1 MACCFHMEIDGEE
14 RGCQFASETEFTT
27 LGDGATWCRFHLPMR
42 DAAGSPSP
50 KAGWDNTEID
60 QFNRAV
66 FAVIDTAIA
75 AEGEDDRLADLT
87 GGVFPG
93 RIDFTRYDKEHPFPP
108 VSFHR
113 AAFSGDADFSEAAF
127 SGYASFREAAF
138 SRYADFSEAAFSG
151 YAYFHEAAFS
161 GRAYF
166 REAAFSG
173 DAYFSE
179 AAFSGYA
186 YFREAA
192 FLGDASFSEAAFSGY
207 ANFPGAAKA
216 TGRGGRRYDMRLTGA
231 PGDDGAWAAKG
242 EALSPATPSRSR
254 FQRIDFSGCTFG
266 GPADFNNRRFTDTTS
281 FRGAVFERA
290 PKFHNANLHQDT
302 DFTGTKFPDVT
313 SENAVR
319 NYRTLKLAM
328 ENVRARQEEAMFF
341 AYEQRSLRKREDTP
355 RMTRWASAIYDGVA
369 EYGQNFVLPV
379 LWMLFV
385 SAAFADVY
393 AGVLLKTRDLALA
406 TSPACDFDILA
417 FSLRQ
422 VFRPFEVWS
431 AHLDLV
437 GPFACYGVPDGARM
451 ALRILATLQTLITF
465 GLFTLFLLA
474 LRKRF
479 RMM

>member
-1 MACCFHMEIDGEE
+1 MACCFHVEIDDEE

-42 DAAGSPSP
+42 DAAGNDSP
-50 KAGWDNTEID
+50 KAGWDEGEID
-60 QFNRAV
+60 RFNRAV
-66 FAVIDTAIA
+66 FGIIDTAIA
-75 AEGEDDRLADLT
+75 AGEEEYRQADLA
-87 GGVFPG
+87 GVVFPG
-93 RIDFTRYDKEHPFPP
+93 PIDFKRYDKEHPFRP
-108 VSFHR
+108 VSFR
-113 AAFSGDADFSEAAF
+113 RAAFSGDASFREAAFSGDADFSEAAF
-127 SGYASFREAAF
+127 SGYA
-138 SRYADFSEAAFSG
+138 D
-151 YAYFHEAAFS
+151 
-161 GRAYF
+161 F

-173 DAYFSE
+173 DADFRES
-179 AAFSGYA
+179 AFSG
-186 YFREAA
+186 
-192 FLGDASFSEAAFSGY
+192 D
-207 ANFPGAAKA
+207 ANFSGAAKA

-231 PGDDGAWAAKG
+231 PGEDGAWAAKG
-242 EALSPATPSRSR
+242 EALSPATPSRST

-355 RMTRWASAIYDGVA
+355 RMTRWASAIYDGAA

-406 TSPACDFDILA
+406 TSPACDFDVLA

-437 GPFACYGVPDGARM
+437 RPFACYGVPDGARM